1 MAGSVTAHIPGR
13 GDDGL
18 HQIRSNNNH
27 LSGILQKMLQEKI
40 QLYVNCFG
48 VCGTIMV
55 WCDNLVFHLINGMT
69 SFGFGVLDRKILY
82 LLYE

>member
-40 QLYVNCFG
+40 QLYVNLFG

-55 WCDNLVFHLINGMT
+55 LCDNLVFHNQRYDKFWIW
-69 SFGFGVLDRKILY
+69 SFGSQNPLFIV
-82 LLYE
+82 